1 MAIDGAAEYAEAKRL
16 VTTEPEQAK
25 VHALLA
31 LTAAVLEL
39 RQDLAHRLGS
49 VGLRK
54 HPNE

>member
-1 MAIDGAAEYAEAKRL
+1 MATIDGAAEYAKAERL

-39 RQDLAHRLGS
+39 RQAVATVQAGAERSGN
-49 VGLRK
+49 G
-54 HPNE
+54 